1 MYLSRRRACDF
12 EGYAAVIC
20 RMDSARSIVRQL
32 APYIYIALLIAAV
45 VLIKH
50 YSGKDGEVSALQ
62 LGEPILVIDGDT
74 LRSGDSEYRLFGIDA
89 PEYSQACSEAS
100 GQPWNCGRV
109 ALARLKTLV
118 ARDQVS
124 CVSRA
129 HDRFGRIVATCSARN
144 GADLAEVL
152 VREGL
157 AINLGGYA
165 EGPYADAESEAR
177 LAKRGIWR
185 GAFTRPA
192 DWRRAHPRTPE

>member
-1 MYLSRRRACDF
+1 M
-12 EGYAAVIC
+12 
-20 RMDSARSIVRQL
+20 
-32 APYIYIALLIAAV
+32 
-45 VLIKH
+45 
-50 YSGKDGEVSALQ
+50 
-62 LGEPILVIDGDT
+62 LVIDGDS
-74 LRSGDSEYRLFGIDA
+74 LRSGDSEYQLFGIDA
-89 PEYSQACSEAS
+89 PEYSQTCSEAR
-100 GQPWNCGRV
+100 GRAWNCSQV
-109 ALARLKTLV
+109 ARARLKTLV

-129 HDRFGRIVATCSARN
+129 HDRFGRIVATCSTHKV
-144 GADLAEVL
+144 ADLAEVL

-165 EGPYADAESEAR
+165 EGAYADAESEAR